1 MRRWA
6 GRCLDA
12 ALGALVLAAANV
24 LLAPVP
30 LSAATSWAFGIICL
44 WLEPPQRGRWV
55 SLAAVAGALIGA
67 TVHAGAHLAGRSAEP
82 AEGLPMHLLTEAV
95 LGLAVGAI
103 ALAVSAARP
112 VLRPRG
118 RA

>member
-1 MRRWA
+1 MRWA

-12 ALGALVLAAANV
+12 ALGALVLVAAHV

-30 LSAATSWAFGIICL
+30 LSAATSWAFGIVCV
-44 WLEPPQRGRWV
+44 WLELPQRGRWV
-55 SLAAVAGALIGA
+55 SLAAVGGALVGA
-67 TVHAGAHLAGRSAEP
+67 TAHAGAHLAGRSTVP

-103 ALAVSAARP
+103 AIAASAARL
-112 VLRPRG
+112 VFRPRG
-118 RA
+118 TA